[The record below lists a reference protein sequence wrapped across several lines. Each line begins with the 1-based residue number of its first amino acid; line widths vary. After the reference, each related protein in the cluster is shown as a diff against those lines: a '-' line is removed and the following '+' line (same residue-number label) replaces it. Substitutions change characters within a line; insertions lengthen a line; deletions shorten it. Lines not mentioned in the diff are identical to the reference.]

1 MNEERDPN
9 ALYVHVAEFLPVQAY
24 GQVLDVMGL
33 SMRIY
38 RQARESDGY
47 VAGGL
52 KAKWWRKEFWS
63 FTVWEDRDAMERFV
77 RGPLHAQ
84 AAARVLD
91 LAAPGACYVEWVAPG
106 PADWPEAVEHLKS
119 PTRYFVPPPLIGLR

>member
-9 ALYVHVAEFLPVQAY
+9 ALYVHVAEFMPVQAY
-24 GQVLDVMGL
+24 GQVLDVMGM

-38 RQARESDGY
+38 RQARASDGY

-63 FTVWEDRDAMERFV
+63 FTVWEDRDAMQRFV
-77 RGPLHAQ
+77 RGPLHAA
-84 AAARVLD
+84 AAARVHD

-106 PADWPEAVEHLKS
+106 PADWPEAVERLKS
-119 PTRYFVPPPLIGLR
+119 PTRYFVPPPLTGHR

>member
-9 ALYVHVAEFLPVQAY
+9 ALYVHVAEFLPLQAY
-24 GQVLDVMGL
+24 AQVIDVMGL

-38 RQARESDGY
+38 AQARESDGY

-63 FTVWEDRDAMERFV
+63 FSVWEDRDAMEHFV
-77 RGPLHAQ
+77 RTPPHAQ
-84 AAARVLD
+84 AAARILGY
-91 LAAPGACYVEWVAPG
+91 AAPGACYVEWVAPG
-106 PADWPEAVEHLKS
+106 PADWPEAVERLKS